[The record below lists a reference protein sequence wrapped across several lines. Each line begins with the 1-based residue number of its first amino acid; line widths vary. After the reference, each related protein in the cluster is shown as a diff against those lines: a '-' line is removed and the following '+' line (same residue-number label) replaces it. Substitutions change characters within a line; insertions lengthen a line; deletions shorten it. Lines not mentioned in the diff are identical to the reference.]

1 MTEIRRISTLLAL
14 CLAAACGGE
23 PTDPDPGGGPPPP
36 GPPTPGPISPCTQST
51 EVSLQPGGHVVL
63 DPSANSGC
71 VRFPAADAGGA
82 EYLYV
87 ALGTNGT
94 ESQAGSSVGYEVR
107 GTPDVSASVG
117 PLPQAQ
123 LPPALDPKLGG
134 FGGRKTK
141 EAFHSLLRARE
152 RILSSSAP
160 VPAFNRGVTAAGSA
174 VIPPTV
180 GHERTFKVCSTSECS
195 GFVDVAATA
204 RHVGPKGAIYV
215 DNTVPAGGYTVA
227 DIAAVGSLFD
237 NYLYPIDTTSFGR
250 ESDLD
255 NNGVVVVLLTD
266 QVNELSGACNTLGSV
281 ILGYFFGNDLL
292 PGQNGSNGGEVF
304 YGLVPAPGD
313 ADCTISRDY
322 AIDLLA
328 PTFIHEFQHMISFN
342 QHVLVRG
349 GFSEDTWLNEG
360 LSHYAEELGGRQI
373 PDAECGSG
381 DCFTQFAGADAQN
394 AYEYLSAVESH
405 FLIEPIPSSGTLA
418 ERGANWLFVRWL
430 VDHFGADATGAAF
443 TRALVA
449 TNRLG
454 TANAA
459 AVTGVP
465 FSTLAPEWQLANYLD
480 NHPGFTPAS
489 PRLQYHSW
497 NFRATYASFHEQAPG
512 SFPRAY
518 PLLPD
523 TSLTGVF
530 ARTGTLRAG
539 SGPHVV
545 LVRPAQGGSVT
556 FQLTDAARR
565 AIGASPALPRIGIA
579 RIR

>member
-1 MTEIRRISTLLAL
+1 MTRNRSVSTLVFLGLAL
-14 CLAAACGGE
+14 ACGGE

-36 GPPTPGPISPCTQST
+36 GPPAPGPISACSQST
-51 EVSLQPGGHVVL
+51 DVGLQPGGHVVV
-63 DPSANSGC
+63 DPAANSGC

-87 ALGTNGT
+87 ALGTNGR
-94 ESQAGSSVGYEVR
+94 ESQAGSSVGYEIR
-107 GTPDVSASVG
+107 GTPVATASVA
-117 PLPQAQ
+117 PLAGQRLA
-123 LPPALDPKLGG
+123 PALDPTLGK
-134 FGGRKTK
+134 FGGPKTK
-141 EAFHSLLRARE
+141 EAFHALLRSRE
-152 RILSSSAP
+152 RMLSASAP
-160 VPAFNRGVTAAGSA
+160 VPAFNRGVTAAGS
-174 VIPPTV
+174 VVVPPIV
-180 GHERTFKVCSTSECS
+180 GHERTFKVCSTSQCS
-195 GFVDVAATA
+195 GFVDVTATA

-215 DNTVPAGGYTVA
+215 DNTVPQGGYTVA
-227 DIAAVGSLFD
+227 DIAQVGSLFD

-266 QVNELSGACNTLGSV
+266 QVNELSGACNSLGSV

-304 YGLVPAPGD
+304 YGLVPDPND

-373 PDAECGSG
+373 PDAACTGG

-394 AYEYLSAVESH
+394 AYEYLTDVESH
-405 FLIEPIPSSGTLA
+405 FLVEPIPSSGTLE

-449 TNRLG
+449 TSRLG
-454 TANAA
+454 TDNVA

-465 FSTLAPEWQLANYLD
+465 FSTLAPEWQLANFLD
-480 NHPGFTPAS
+480 NLPGFAPAS
-489 PRLQYHSW
+489 ARLQYESW
-497 NFRATYASFHEQAPG
+497 NFRATYASFHEQAPT
-512 SFPRAY
+512 SFPREY
-518 PLLPD
+518 PLVPD
-523 TSLTGVF
+523 SSLTGDF
-530 ARTGTLRAG
+530 ARTGVLRAG

-556 FQLTDAARR
+556 FQLTDEARR
-565 AIGASPALPRIGIA
+565 AIGASVAVPRIGIA

>member
-1 MTEIRRISTLLAL
+1 M
-14 CLAAACGGE
+14 
-23 PTDPDPGGGPPPP
+23 DP
-36 GPPTPGPISPCTQST
+36 
-51 EVSLQPGGHVVL
+51 V
-63 DPSANSGC
+63 ANSGC
-71 VRFPAADAGGA
+71 IRFPDAGAGGA

-87 ALGTNGT
+87 ALATNGR
-94 ESQAGSSVGYEVR
+94 ESQAGSSVGYEIR
-107 GTPDVSASVG
+107 GTPATTTSVAA
-117 PLPQAQ
+117 LPAAE
-123 LPPALDPKLGG
+123 LAPALDPTLRG
-134 FGGRKTK
+134 FGGRKSK
-141 EAFHSLLRARE
+141 DAFHSLLRSRE

-160 VPAFNRGVTAAGSA
+160 VPSLNRGLTSVGSV

-180 GHERTFKVCSTSECS
+180 GHERTFKVCSTTECD
-195 GFVDVAATA
+195 GFVDVTATA
-204 RHVGPKGAIYV
+204 RHVGPKGAVYL
-215 DNTVPAGGYTVA
+215 DNSVPLGGYTQA
-227 DIAAVGSLFD
+227 DIDAVGDLFD
-237 NYLYPIDTTSFGR
+237 DYLYPIDTTSFGR

-292 PGQNGSNGGEVF
+292 PSQNGSNAGEVF

-373 PDAECGSG
+373 PDQHCGG

-394 AYEYLSAVESH
+394 AYEYLSSVESH
-405 FLIEPIPSSGTLA
+405 FLVEPIPSSGTLE

-430 VDHFGADATGAAF
+430 VDQFGADATGAAF
-443 TRALVA
+443 TRALVG
-449 TNRLG
+449 TNKLG
-454 TANAA
+454 ADNVAA
-459 AVTGVP
+459 ATGVS

-480 NHPGFTPAS
+480 NLPGFVSSS
-489 PRLQYHSW
+489 PRLQYSSW

-512 SFPRAY
+512 SFPREY
-518 PLLPD
+518 PLVPD
-523 TSLTGVF
+523 STLTGVF
-530 ARTGTLRAG
+530 ARTGILRAG
-539 SGPHVV
+539 SGPHVRI
-545 LVRPAQGGSVT
+545 VRPAQGGSVT
-556 FQLTDAARR
+556 FQLTDEARR
-565 AIGASPALPRIGIA
+565 AIGASAALPRIAIA